1 MQTDNYVD
9 FLLSIDIRTGVF
21 MSVPD
26 NIKAKCVPTRTL
38 CNCSLVSN
46 LSLWYLYLLS
56 DLHWHS
62 RLLVQQTEKKHCCVN
77 VSIVFDH
84 FIFPFSKRKKA
95 PQWIFPPF
103 QLRVAGSRRPSVV
116 SSCLKIKI
124 RHIPSPSTFYTDIPL
139 IKKNK
144 QTRL

>member
-9 FLLSIDIRTGVF
+9 FLLPIDIRAGVF

-26 NIKAKCVPTRTL
+26 NIKAKSVPTWTL
-38 CNCSLVSN
+38 CDCSLVSN

-62 RLLVQQTEKKHCCVN
+62 RLLVQQTEKTLLHKCIYCFQPFH
-77 VSIVFDH
+77 
-84 FIFPFSKRKKA
+84 FPFFKKQNA

-103 QLRVAGSRRPSVV
+103 QLKVARSRWPSVV
-116 SSCLKIKI
+116 SSCLKIKF

-144 QTRL
+144 QTRV

>member
-9 FLLSIDIRTGVF
+9 FLLPIDIRAGVF

-26 NIKAKCVPTRTL
+26 NIKAKSVPTRTL

-62 RLLVQQTEKKHCCVN
+62 RLLVQQTEKTLQRKCIYC
-77 VSIVFDH
+77 FQP
-84 FIFPFSKRKKA
+84 FPFPFFKKKA

-103 QLRVAGSRRPSVV
+103 QLKVARSRQPSVV

-144 QTRL
+144 QTRV